1 MNKKIITIAL
11 ALVLPLT
18 IAAFPGEGGG
28 GPKGNHAN
36 RVERLAKK
44 LDLTP
49 EQKIKVEAIFKQQKQ
64 KFEAIR
70 KESRARM
77 EDVLTA
83 EQVEKLDQLK
93 KQRQEKRQNRQKQGR
108 KSQ

>member
-18 IAAFPGEGGG
+18 VAAFPGEGGG

-36 RVERLAKK
+36 KVERLAKK
-44 LDLTP
+44 LDLTS
-49 EQKIKVEAIFKQQKQ
+49 EQKTKVEAIFKQQKE

-70 KESRARM
+70 KDSRARM
-77 EDVLTA
+77 EDVLTI
-83 EQVEKLDQLK
+83 EQMEKLDQLK
-93 KQRQEKRQNRQKQGR
+93 KQRKEKRQKRQKEGR
-108 KSQ
+108 NSL